1 MNVKNGQV
9 MLRCPTKKGEP
20 PREFTFDAVYDWKYV
35 LLCFKT
41 VLPLTL
47 QRTLNFL

>member
-41 VLPLTL
+41 VSSLLLQITL
-47 QRTLNFL
+47 KIM